1 MAKAKLGETSLSV
14 PITPEYRA
22 RLEKR
27 ADAHDRETSREAARI
42 IKDVLDGRY
51 VETTSAPVWI
61 GGSEQTQKGAAS
73 HEDMGK

>member
-61 GGSEQTQKGAAS
+61 GSEQTQKGAAS
-73 HEDMGK
+73 REDMGK